1 MSDDELNQKI
11 ESKVD
16 AMMTR
21 LEDRLCKDDKVSVP
35 PKQNINGWK
44 AAGVIVSVII
54 AIATPALTL
63 TWFVSDQV
71 SQVKDVQKDVDR
83 LSGEIS
89 GVKTQVSREN
99 ETTRKEIQRLR
110 EAFAAY
116 THVML
121 PMMANGH
128 FESDAEPLIRV
139 PDTDPLR
146 TPVPG
151 SLLLQVP

>member
-1 MSDDELNQKI
+1 MSDEELNKRI
-11 ESKVD
+11 ETSVD
-16 AMMTR
+16 AMMKR
-21 LEDRLCKDDKVSVP
+21 VEERLCSDAKKSVP

-71 SQVKDVQKDVDR
+71 SQVEDVRDDVDR

-89 GVKTQVSREN
+89 QVKVQVSRES

-121 PMMANGH
+121 PMLANGH
-128 FESDAEPLIRV
+128 SDPDVELPIQV
-139 PDTDPLR
+139 PDPTSLR